1 MTILQATETQNTE
14 GFWLSGDYSYKD
26 SETFLQDAGR
36 AADLVKFTVVARQQS
51 SLKLVPL
58 TDLNPNLTSASL
70 ACGVNGGA
78 VAAYQNA
85 DSEFAIN
92 IDGTLTDIQVDMTA
106 IVALTDI
113 ASAINTIS
121 VPLGVLCSYN
131 EETNTF
137 YFSSLKKGLPGSTIT
152 VLTAVAGGSGT
163 DISGATHLNGLTA
176 VGTVTAATGESSTAI
191 PIGIFLG
198 EDIAFADLVA
208 GDVTDQA
215 VANSGDPATF
225 DVDKL
230 ILENSLDIDDPIS
243 VGAAAGQT
251 IRQYLTNIGLIA
263 STTNEIFQAQPL
275 T

>member
-1 MTILQATETQNTE
+1 MGEEKLTNSTFPWDLGGLGKVHDDKTI
-14 GFWLSGDYSYKD
+14 
-26 SETFLQDAGR
+26 LQDAGR
-36 AADLVKFTVVARQQS
+36 AAVLAFLTVMAEKQS
-51 SLKLVPL
+51 DGKLIPL
-58 TDLNPNLTSASL
+58 TDVVPTLTSASL

-137 YFSSLKKGLPGSTIT
+137 YFSSLKQGLPDSTIT

-176 VGTVTAATGESSTAI
+176 VGTVTAATGEVTSSIPAGILMSDDITA
-191 PIGIFLG
+191 
-198 EDIAFADLVA
+198 AALVA
-208 GDVTDQA
+208 GDVTNK
-215 VANSGDPATF
+215 VLLVGS
-225 DVDKL
+225 DKMIDEDL
-230 ILENSLDIDDPIS
+230 IILENSLTLASIVVS
-243 VGAAAGQT
+243 TGKT
-251 IRQYLTNIGLIA
+251 IRQHLELLGIYPRKSVNSQQI
-263 STTNEIFQAQPL
+263 QPI
-275 T
+275 